1 MRPDPAPGPQ
11 GRSEVKASRTV
22 SGDRA
27 VPRPEIALPGDPA
40 RGVVLQGIVV
50 AAVLTVTLLL
60 AWHPLEDLDIWFHLR
75 AGTDQLAHGPLPA
88 VNQYSFT
95 EPRHPWLNHEWLF
108 QALVH
113 ATAPHDALPS
123 VDAAGWNLLRTALAG
138 LLALLLVLGDGGLA
152 RLRGRADGTAA
163 PGTGLVLLAALGLL
177 WPRLM
182 LRPELLSYI
191 AIVLLVRWTEGLG
204 TEVARDGLGALRPRR
219 WLDPRT
225 RAGRV
230 WWLVLIW
237 AQAHGFSSVAP
248 LIVGI
253 GLVGGA
259 ADGRLRRPTRAAWRA
274 AGFGVLAMLV
284 ALLATPNGWQGL
296 VFPLRAIGQF
306 RGADADLRRT
316 VAELTPLLASPD
328 ALHATILLF
337 KASLIAGVLLGVT
350 GWRRLGLLRLVLWAA
365 TAAAAFA
372 TQRALGPYAVAFA
385 LLGLRY
391 APSLPQVSVPLAR
404 LSARARL
411 AWALGVA
418 TVMVAGAGLWV
429 QGIVSDG
436 FYLAEGVARRYGDGL
451 APAQYPLIAAGRL
464 AGQPPS
470 RVFAN
475 LGASGL
481 LLGTTRAELYIDGR
495 TEAYSPALWREYL
508 EIKRGGDQALALLDA
523 RHVDRVC
530 LAGPGGAFATLARDL
545 LASHRWQLESAEG
558 AGLLLR
564 RESLSPGPD
573 AAPLQEAAKRSE
585 LVRAARAQ
593 EQEARDGRLSAARAA
608 DALLAAATLH
618 GLAGDTG
625 SQRTCL
631 EQAAQR
637 APRHALAQHNL
648 GNQLLAEGRFDLAL
662 ERFRAAAAANRRLGG
677 PRLNAGVCL
686 MRLNR
691 PAEAARWFEQAT
703 RLDSRGFEAWA
714 NLAVAR
720 NAAGD
725 RAGALSAIDRALVLS
740 PANARLTGLRDSL
753 RRSGSAQ

>member
-1 MRPDPAPGPQ
+1 M
-11 GRSEVKASRTV
+11 KASRTV

-50 AAVLTVTLLL
+50 AAVLTVALLL

-88 VNQYSFT
+88 LNQYSFT

-113 ATAPHDALPS
+113 ATASHDALPA

-152 RLRGRADGTAA
+152 RLQGRADGTAA

-225 RAGRV
+225 SAGRV

-253 GLVGGA
+253 GLVGGT
-259 ADGRLRRPTRAAWRA
+259 ADGRLRRPTSAAWRA
-274 AGFGVLAMLV
+274 AGLGVLAMLV

-337 KASLIAGVLLGVT
+337 KLSLIAGVLLAVT
-350 GWRRLGLLRLVLWAA
+350 GWRRIGLLRLVLWAA

-385 LLGLRY
+385 LLGMRY
-391 APSLPQVSVPLAR
+391 APSLPLVSVPVAR
-404 LSARARL
+404 LSSRARV
-411 AWALGVA
+411 AWAVGMA
-418 TVMVAGAGLWV
+418 TAVVAGAAWWT
-429 QGIVSDG
+429 QGIVSNG

-451 APAQYPLIAAGRL
+451 ATAQYPLIAAGRL
-464 AGQPPS
+464 AGSRHRACSRTWARAACCSAPRGPS
-470 RVFAN
+470 S
-475 LGASGL
+475 ASTG
-481 LLGTTRAELYIDGR
+481 GPKPIRRRCGGSTSRSSVAATRPWRCSTRAMS
-495 TEAYSPALWREYL
+495 TACAWPVPTA
-508 EIKRGGDQALALLDA
+508 
-523 RHVDRVC
+523 
-530 LAGPGGAFATLARDL
+530 P
-545 LASHRWQLESAEG
+545 
-558 AGLLLR
+558 LR
-564 RESLSPGPD
+564 RWPVTSSPRTAGNSR
-573 AAPLQEAAKRSE
+573 APKAPACSC
-585 LVRAARAQ
+585 AARACPLAPTRRRCRKPPR
-593 EQEARDGRLSAARAA
+593 EA
-608 DALLAAATLH
+608 
-618 GLAGDTG
+618 
-625 SQRTCL
+625 
-631 EQAAQR
+631 
-637 APRHALAQHNL
+637 N
-648 GNQLLAEGRFDLAL
+648 
-662 ERFRAAAAANRRLGG
+662 
-677 PRLNAGVCL
+677 
-686 MRLNR
+686 
-691 PAEAARWFEQAT
+691 
-703 RLDSRGFEAWA
+703 
-714 NLAVAR
+714 
-720 NAAGD
+720 
-725 RAGALSAIDRALVLS
+725 
-740 PANARLTGLRDSL
+740 
-753 RRSGSAQ
+753 

>member
-1 MRPDPAPGPQ
+1 MRP
-11 GRSEVKASRTV
+11 
-22 SGDRA
+22 
-27 VPRPEIALPGDPA
+27 
-40 RGVVLQGIVV
+40 
-50 AAVLTVTLLL
+50 
-60 AWHPLEDLDIWFHLR
+60 HPMTR
-75 AGTDQLAHGPLPA
+75 C
-88 VNQYSFT
+88 
-95 EPRHPWLNHEWLF
+95 
-108 QALVH
+108 
-113 ATAPHDALPS
+113 PS

-274 AGFGVLAMLV
+274 AGLGVLAMLV

-365 TAAAAFA
+365 SAAAAFA

-418 TVMVAGAGLWV
+418 TAMVAGAAWWA

-451 APAQYPLIAAGRL
+451 ATAQYPRDRGRAPGRAAAIARVREPGRERPAARHHAGRAL
-464 AGQPPS
+464 HRRAHGGLFAGAVAGVP
-470 RVFAN
+470 R
-475 LGASGL
+475 
-481 LLGTTRAELYIDGR
+481 
-495 TEAYSPALWREYL
+495 
-508 EIKRGGDQALALLDA
+508 DQAW
-523 RHVDRVC
+523 RRP
-530 LAGPGGAFATLARDL
+530 GPG
-545 LASHRWQLESAEG
+545 
-558 AGLLLR
+558 
-564 RESLSPGPD
+564 
-573 AAPLQEAAKRSE
+573 
-585 LVRAARAQ
+585 AAR
-593 EQEARDGRLSAARAA
+593 
-608 DALLAAATLH
+608 
-618 GLAGDTG
+618 
-625 SQRTCL
+625 
-631 EQAAQR
+631 R
-637 APRHALAQHNL
+637 APRRSRVP
-648 GNQLLAEGRFDLAL
+648 GRS
-662 ERFRAAAAANRRLGG
+662 RRRL
-677 PRLNAGVCL
+677 RNAG
-686 MRLNR
+686 
-691 PAEAARWFEQAT
+691 P
-703 RLDSRGFEAWA
+703 
-714 NLAVAR
+714 
-720 NAAGD
+720 
-725 RAGALSAIDRALVLS
+725 
-740 PANARLTGLRDSL
+740 
-753 RRSGSAQ
+753 